1 MPIVAMRLRNT
12 GAIPIGNPR
21 SEGCLSGMQR
31 AKESD
36 DRKMSKEKRKYPRIE
51 CLGTADVTLAA
62 GEAPLPAD
70 IVNLSAGGCLLVLK
84 EPRPLSQDTVVELTF
99 KINNLHKFQASGQ
112 VKAKRSDT
120 AIGFQFPFLSHT
132 LHKRLRELIGHLIEN
147 LTAAESPIG
156 FREKRRHPRLGC
168 IGPAA
173 VQVAGGEPL
182 IPATIVDLSAGGC
195 RVILRQPQYLPK
207 DTVVELTFAIHHLP
221 FRVCG
226 QVKADSSD
234 TTIGFQFTVLSERT
248 QWQIEEVM
256 NELVANIRKRQG
268 ERHAGAQ
275 KAHR

>member
-1 MPIVAMRLRNT
+1 MTR
-12 GAIPIGNPR
+12 
-21 SEGCLSGMQR
+21 EQ
-31 AKESD
+31 
-36 DRKMSKEKRKYPRIE
+36 RKYPRIE
-51 CLGTADVTLAA
+51 CSGTADVTLAP
-62 GEAPLPAD
+62 GEPPVPAE

-99 KINNLHKFQASGQ
+99 RINNLHRFQASGQ

-120 AIGFQFPFLSHT
+120 AIGFQFPLLSHT

-147 LTAAESPIG
+147 LAAADAPSDYQ
-156 FREKRRHPRLGC
+156 EKRRHPRLGC

-173 VQVAGGEPL
+173 VQLAGGEAL

-195 RVILRQPQYLPK
+195 RVVLRQPQQLPK

-234 TTIGFQFTVLSERT
+234 TTIGFQFKVLTERT
-248 QWQIEEVM
+248 QRQVEEVM
-256 NELVANIRKRQG
+256 NELVADIRKRQG
-268 ERHAGAQ
+268 ERNAVAQ
-275 KAHR
+275 KMRR

>member
-1 MPIVAMRLRNT
+1 MTR
-12 GAIPIGNPR
+12 
-21 SEGCLSGMQR
+21 EQ
-31 AKESD
+31 
-36 DRKMSKEKRKYPRIE
+36 RKYPRIE
-51 CLGTADVTLAA
+51 CSGTADVTLAP
-62 GEAPLPAD
+62 GEPPVAAE

-84 EPRPLSQDTVVELTF
+84 EPRSLSQDTVVELTF
-99 KINNLHKFQASGQ
+99 RINNLHKFQASGQ

-147 LTAAESPIG
+147 LAAAEPQSDY
-156 FREKRRHPRLGC
+156 REKRRHPRLGC

-195 RVILRQPQYLPK
+195 RVVLRQPQQLPK

-226 QVKADSSD
+226 KVKADSSD
-234 TTIGFQFTVLSERT
+234 TAIGFQFTVLSERT

-268 ERHAGAQ
+268 ERNANAQ
-275 KAHR
+275 RTQRQLAH